1 MKSRRRHGVVLV
13 IVLVFALLLAS
24 TIATFLRRATIDYR
38 VAYNREATNR
48 AEALARGGVRL
59 AGALL
64 LQDKLLE
71 KSGGFAGET
80 LSDLWAMVG
89 LAPVELEDGSSLRLV
104 IEDASS
110 KLNLNAVLAVDEGGA
125 PNERAATLL
134 DALLTKVIEDIPL
147 PPAEKLYEKEV
158 LVQNLIDHVD
168 PDETSLQG
176 GSENDAFE
184 RGESPVGPA
193 DRNRPLLS
201 VDELRLVEGF
211 DATLVE
217 ALRPYVTVYPYV
229 GTDGINPNTAPPHV
243 LALLYYND
251 GVDLRLL
258 GEDEDKIREMLA
270 DRQDGFVLC
279 GEKQS
284 GESCK
289 PIGEIVENANAIFP
303 PLSYS
308 SDVFVVKAEARVGSV
323 KRSIEAVVDRG
334 QGPEPLLLS
343 WRVL

>member
-1 MKSRRRHGVVLV
+1 MKARRHGGVVLV

-24 TIATFLRRATIDYR
+24 TIATFLRRATIDDR
-38 VAYNREATNR
+38 VAKNREATSR
-48 AEALARGGVRL
+48 AESLARGGVRL

-64 LQDKLLE
+64 FQDKLME

-80 LSDLWAMVG
+80 LTDLWAMVG
-89 LAPVELEDGSSLRLV
+89 LVPLELEDGSILRLV
-104 IEDASS
+104 IEDVSA
-110 KLNLNAVLAVDEGGA
+110 KLNLNAVLAVDEGGT
-125 PNERAATLL
+125 PNEKAATLL
-134 DALLTKVIEDIPL
+134 EALLTRVIEDIPL
-147 PPAEKLYEKEV
+147 PPAEKLYEKEI

-184 RGESPVGPA
+184 RGESTVGPA

-243 LALLYYND
+243 LALIYHND
-251 GVDLRLL
+251 GVELRLL
-258 GEDEDKIREMLA
+258 GEDEDTIRDMLA
-270 DRQDGFVLC
+270 ERQEGYVLC

-284 GESCK
+284 DPNCK
-289 PIGEIVENANAIFP
+289 PIGEIVENANATFP
-303 PLSYS
+303 PLSYA
-308 SDVFVVKAEARVGSV
+308 SDVFVVTAEARVGSV
-323 KRSIEAVVDRG
+323 RRRVEAVLDRG
-334 QGPEPLLLS
+334 QGAEPLLLS

>member
-1 MKSRRRHGVVLV
+1 MRERRRHGVVLV

-38 VAYNREATNR
+38 VAYNREATSK
-48 AEALARGGVRL
+48 AESLARGGIRL

-64 LQDKLLE
+64 FQDKLLE

-80 LSDLWAMVG
+80 LQDLWAMVG

-110 KLNLNAVLAVDEGGA
+110 KLNLNAILAVDEGGA
-125 PNERAATLL
+125 VNERAEPLL
-134 DALLTKVIEDIPL
+134 DALLTKVIDDIPL
-147 PPAEKLYEKEV
+147 PPAEKLYDKEV
-158 LVQNLIDHVD
+158 LVRNLIDHVD
-168 PDETSLQG
+168 PDETSLLG

-201 VDELRLVEGF
+201 VDELRLVDGF

-251 GVDLRLL
+251 GVELRLA
-258 GEDEDKIREMLA
+258 DEDVVRGLLKV
-270 DRQDGFVLC
+270 RQEGSVLC

-284 GESCK
+284 GDSCK

-303 PLSYS
+303 PLSYAS
-308 SDVFVVKAEARVGSV
+308 NVFVVTAEARVGSV
-323 KRSIEAVVDRG
+323 ERRIEAVIDRG

>member
-1 MKSRRRHGVVLV
+1 MTERRRHGVVLV

-38 VAYNREATNR
+38 VAYNREATSK
-48 AEALARGGVRL
+48 AESLARGGVRL

-80 LSDLWAMVG
+80 LTDLWAMVG
-89 LAPVELEDGSSLRLV
+89 LAPIELEDGSSLRLV

-110 KLNLNAVLAVDEGGA
+110 KLNLNAILAVDEGGA
-125 PNERAATLL
+125 VNERAEPLL
-134 DALLTKVIEDIPL
+134 DALLTKVIDDIPL
-147 PPAEKLYEKEV
+147 PPAEKLYDKEV
-158 LVQNLIDHVD
+158 LVRNLIDHVD

-201 VDELRLVEGF
+201 VDELRLVDGF

-243 LALLYYND
+243 LALLYYTD
-251 GVDLRLL
+251 GVELRLA
-258 GEDEDKIREMLA
+258 DEDDVRGLLKV
-270 DRQDGFVLC
+270 RQEGSILC

-284 GESCK
+284 DESCK
-289 PIGEIVENANAIFP
+289 PIGEIVENANAAFP
-303 PLSYS
+303 PLSYAS
-308 SDVFVVKAEARVGSV
+308 NVFVVTAEARVGSV
-323 KRSIEAVVDRG
+323 ERRIEAVIDRG

>member
-1 MKSRRRHGVVLV
+1 MRARGREGVVLV

-38 VAYNREATNR
+38 VAYNREATSR
-48 AEALARGGVRL
+48 AESLARGGVRL

-64 LQDKLLE
+64 LQDKLIE
-71 KSGGFAGET
+71 QSGGFAGET
-80 LSDLWAMVG
+80 LTDLWAMVG

-104 IEDASS
+104 IEDASA
-110 KLNLNAVLAVDEGGA
+110 KLNLNAVLAVDEAGA
-125 PNERAATLL
+125 VNERAAPLL

-147 PPAEKLYEKEV
+147 PPAEKLYEEEV
-158 LVQNLIDHVD
+158 LVEHLIDHVD

-217 ALRPYVTVYPYV
+217 ALRPYVTVYPYA
-229 GTDGINPNTAPPHV
+229 GSGGINPNTAPPHV
-243 LALLYYND
+243 LSLIYYND
-251 GVDLRLL
+251 RVDLTLA
-258 GEDEDKIREMLA
+258 DEDIVRDIVSE
-270 DRQDGFVLC
+270 RQEGFVVC

-284 GESCK
+284 DELCK
-289 PIGEIVENANAIFP
+289 PISEIVENANAIFP
-303 PLSYS
+303 PLSFA
-308 SDVFVVKAEARVGSV
+308 SDVFVVTAEARVGSV
-323 KRSIEAVVDRG
+323 QRSIEAVIDRG

>member
-1 MKSRRRHGVVLV
+1 MSERRRHGVVLV

-38 VAYNREATNR
+38 VAYNREATSR
-48 AEALARGGVRL
+48 AESLARGGVRL

-64 LQDKLLE
+64 LQDKLVE
-71 KSGGFAGET
+71 KSGGFVGET
-80 LSDLWAMVG
+80 LTDLWAMVG
-89 LAPVELEDGSSLRLV
+89 LAPLEMEDGSSLRLV

-110 KLNLNAVLAVDEGGA
+110 KLNLNAILTVDEGGT
-125 PNERAATLL
+125 PNEKAATLL

-147 PPAEKLYEKEV
+147 PPAEKLYDKEV

-168 PDETSLQG
+168 PDETSLRG

-184 RGESPVGPA
+184 RGESPVSPA

-201 VDELRLVEGF
+201 VDELRLVDGF

-243 LALLYYND
+243 LSLLYYND
-251 GVDLRLL
+251 GVDLVLA
-258 GEDEDKIREMLA
+258 DEDVVREMVSE
-270 DRQDGFVLC
+270 RQEGFVLC

-289 PIGEIVENANAIFP
+289 PISEIVENANAIFP
-303 PLSYS
+303 PLSFS
-308 SDVFVVKAEARVGSV
+308 SDVFVVTAEARVGSV